1 MEHIVQ
7 FAVSIDDKRIEEICE
22 ESAAK
27 QVIDDIKAFSHGT
40 DYGGRIN
47 RDPEML
53 EAMFTTAIKE
63 FVNEHADEIIDMAVA
78 EVSKN
83 FMRTKKAKEASK
95 QLEKE

>member
-22 ESAAK
+22 ETAAK

-40 DYGGRIN
+40 DFAGRIN
-47 RDPEML
+47 SGPVVL
-53 EAMFTTAIKE
+53 GAMFTSAIKE

-83 FMRTKKAKEASK
+83 FMRTKKAKEASSK
-95 QLEKE
+95 LKEV